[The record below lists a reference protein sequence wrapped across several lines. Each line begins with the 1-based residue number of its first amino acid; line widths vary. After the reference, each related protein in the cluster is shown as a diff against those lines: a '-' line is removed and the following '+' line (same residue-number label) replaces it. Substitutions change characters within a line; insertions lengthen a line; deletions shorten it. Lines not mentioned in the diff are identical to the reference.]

1 MHSLVL
7 AGALIASTGAGHR
20 PSHPSGSPSPLP
32 YNTLFSRRALRS
44 ARLLIQLRL
53 LQLREERL
61 ECLRDAIE
69 RSLPPDL
76 LAEQG
81 SNGPSVKQSDASHA
95 NSLQS
100 EECRW
105 ILRFR
110 RSPTD

>member
-1 MHSLVL
+1 MHALVL
-7 AGALIASTGAGHR
+7 ALALIASTGAQQ
-20 PSHPSGSPSPLP
+20 PTPSPAVSPDALP
-32 YNTLFSRRALRS
+32 YNAIFSRRALRS

-61 ECLRDAIE
+61 ECLRDAIV

-76 LAEQG
+76 VAEQG
-81 SNGPSVKQSDASHA
+81 SPGPTVKQSDASHA
-95 NSLQS
+95 STLQS

-110 RSPTD
+110 RGPAD